1 MKTGLTKKQ
10 KVTELWF
17 TEADTVI
24 FVRTY
29 NTQLKNRLL
38 EFSRTNPECCCLTD
52 DDGMGG
58 LEFEVDRN
66 RLSIRLTKP
75 YTDDRRKAASIQAKE
90 MYVSNG
96 GIGKCKKD
104 FDGKEENAI

>member
-24 FVRTY
+24 CVRTY
-29 NTQLKNRLL
+29 NTELKNRLL
-38 EFSRTNPECCCLTD
+38 EFSRTNPECCRLTD

-75 YTDDRRKAASIQAKE
+75 YSDDRRKAASVQAKE

-96 GIGKCKKD
+96 GIGKCKGRD
-104 FDGKEENAI
+104 DVSRE